1 MISRSASKENTPKR
15 TASRAQALSEANRE
29 FSFDQ
34 KDFDFIAG
42 LIKTRAGIV
51 LNETKI
57 NMVYGRLSRRLRA
70 LGMTNFGE
78 YCNLVSSPQ
87 GKDELM
93 LFTNSLTTNLT
104 KFFREAHHFEHMTN
118 HLLPDVVSH
127 AEKTGKRRLRIWSA
141 GSSSGEEPYTI
152 AMTVLDCIQD
162 IQRWDA
168 RILATDIDTHMLQT
182 SRRGIYTEER
192 IENIPPR
199 LQKRFVHP
207 SSEEPGKFQMSHQL
221 QSMIAF
227 KPLNLLER
235 WPMKGPFDAIF
246 CRNVII
252 YFDRETQKD
261 LVDRYAD
268 LLAPGGILYVGH
280 SESLFDVSKRFKLL
294 GQSIYQKL

>member
-1 MISRSASKENTPKR
+1 MISRPASTETAGKR
-15 TASRAQALSEANRE
+15 KVSGARALSEANRE

-42 LIKTRAGIV
+42 LIKSKAGIV
-51 LNETKI
+51 LNDSKI

-70 LGMTNFGE
+70 LGMTNFGQ
-78 YCNLVSSPQ
+78 YCDLVASPE

-93 LFTNSLTTNLT
+93 MFTNSLTTNLT

-118 HLLPDVVSH
+118 SLLPDVVDK
-127 AEKTGKRRLRIWSA
+127 AKQTGKRRLRIWSA

-152 AMTVLDCIQD
+152 AMTVLDYMKD
-162 IQRWDA
+162 IHKWDA
-168 RILATDIDTHMLQT
+168 RILATDIDTNMLDT
-182 SRRGIYTEER
+182 SRKGIYTAER
-192 IENIPPR
+192 VENIPSH
-199 LQKRFVHP
+199 LQKMFVHP
-207 SSEEPGKFQMSHQL
+207 SSEEPGKFQMSPKL
-221 QSMIAF
+221 QSLIAF
-227 KPLNLLER
+227 KSLNLLER

-252 YFDRETQKD
+252 YFDRETQKN
-261 LVDRYAD
+261 LIERYAD

-280 SESLFDVSKRFKLL
+280 SESLFDVTKRFKLL